1 MTQDELMQVLQAG
14 ESSMVEFKRCS
25 ELPHTDTFETV
36 CSFANRSGGSIYLG
50 VDDDGQVL
58 GVDSKRVS
66 EIERNVVNV
75 VSNRKMFEPAPMVET
90 EHIEYDERII
100 VRIWVAPSSSVVR
113 FKGAVFDRIADVDT
127 HIESDIQIS
136 QMYIRK
142 QNYYSERRIFR
153 YVTPFDLRPELIA
166 RMRQLAVA
174 QRAGHPWGTMSDEEL
189 FRSAKLYD
197 RDYDRR
203 RALILLQ
210 CCSWARMKSFP
221 RFAQRILL
229 MPWFGET
236 ILTDTMTDL
245 WCGPTCS
252 IRTSNSVNLLS
263 GICLT
268 TLC

>member
-1 MTQDELMQVLQAG
+1 MTLDELMQVLQAG

-66 EIERNVVNV
+66 EIERIVVNV

-197 RDYDRR
+197 RDYTTGEEGFNLAAVLLLGKDEVISSVSPAYITDAVVRRDNIDRYDDR
-203 RALILLQ
+203 
-210 CCSWARMKSFP
+210 
-221 RFAQRILL
+221 L
-229 MPWFGET
+229 MV
-236 ILTDTMTDL
+236 
-245 WCGPTCS
+245 
-252 IRTSNSVNLLS
+252 RTN
-263 GICLT
+263 
-268 TLC
+268 

>member
-100 VRIWVAPSSSVVR
+100 VRIWVAPS
-113 FKGAVFDRIADVDT
+113 
-127 HIESDIQIS
+127 
-136 QMYIRK
+136 
-142 QNYYSERRIFR
+142 
-153 YVTPFDLRPELIA
+153 LRLCGSRA
-166 RMRQLAVA
+166 QCLVA
-174 QRAGHPWGTMSDEEL
+174 
-189 FRSAKLYD
+189 
-197 RDYDRR
+197 
-203 RALILLQ
+203 
-210 CCSWARMKSFP
+210 
-221 RFAQRILL
+221 LL
-229 MPWFGET
+229 MWIHTSKAISRLVKCIFASRTTIPNGEF
-236 ILTDTMTDL
+236 
-245 WCGPTCS
+245 
-252 IRTSNSVNLLS
+252 SV
-263 GICLT
+263 T
-268 TLC
+268 

>member
-1 MTQDELMQVLQAG
+1 MQVLQAG

-113 FKGAVFDRIADVDT
+113 FKGAVLMWIHTSKA
-127 HIESDIQIS
+127 IS
-136 QMYIRK
+136 RLVK
-142 QNYYSERRIFR
+142 CIFASR
-153 YVTPFDLRPELIA
+153 TTIPNGEFSVT
-166 RMRQLAVA
+166 
-174 QRAGHPWGTMSDEEL
+174 
-189 FRSAKLYD
+189 
-197 RDYDRR
+197 
-203 RALILLQ
+203 
-210 CCSWARMKSFP
+210 
-221 RFAQRILL
+221 
-229 MPWFGET
+229 
-236 ILTDTMTDL
+236 
-245 WCGPTCS
+245 
-252 IRTSNSVNLLS
+252 
-263 GICLT
+263 
-268 TLC
+268 

>member
-1 MTQDELMQVLQAG
+1 MNYRYEGRNAMTQDELMQVLQAG

-197 RDYDRR
+197 RDYTTGEEGFNLAAVLLLGKDEVISSVCPAYITDAVVRR
-203 RALILLQ
+203 D
-210 CCSWARMKSFP
+210 P
-221 RFAQRILL
+221 
-229 MPWFGET
+229 G
-236 ILTDTMTDL
+236 
-245 WCGPTCS
+245 
-252 IRTSNSVNLLS
+252 V
-263 GICLT
+263 
-268 TLC
+268 

>member
-100 VRIWVAPSSSVVR
+100 VRIWVAPSR
-113 FKGAVFDRIADVDT
+113 LCGARA
-127 HIESDIQIS
+127 QC
-136 QMYIRK
+136 
-142 QNYYSERRIFR
+142 
-153 YVTPFDLRPELIA
+153 LIA
-166 RMRQLAVA
+166 
-174 QRAGHPWGTMSDEEL
+174 
-189 FRSAKLYD
+189 
-197 RDYDRR
+197 
-203 RALILLQ
+203 
-210 CCSWARMKSFP
+210 
-221 RFAQRILL
+221 LL
-229 MPWFGET
+229 MWIHTSKAISRLVKCIFASRTTIPNGEF
-236 ILTDTMTDL
+236 
-245 WCGPTCS
+245 
-252 IRTSNSVNLLS
+252 SV
-263 GICLT
+263 T
-268 TLC
+268 

>member
-136 QMYIRK
+136 QMYIRC
-142 QNYYSERRIFR
+142 
-153 YVTPFDLRPELIA
+153 L
-166 RMRQLAVA
+166 
-174 QRAGHPWGTMSDEEL
+174 
-189 FRSAKLYD
+189 LY
-197 RDYDRR
+197 
-203 RALILLQ
+203 
-210 CCSWARMKSFP
+210 
-221 RFAQRILL
+221 
-229 MPWFGET
+229 
-236 ILTDTMTDL
+236 
-245 WCGPTCS
+245 
-252 IRTSNSVNLLS
+252 TSRCV
-263 GICLT
+263 
-268 TLC
+268 

>member
-153 YVTPFDLRPELIA
+153 YVTPDRKSTRLNSSHITTSYAVICAAPSYTIVITRP
-166 RMRQLAVA
+166 
-174 QRAGHPWGTMSDEEL
+174 
-189 FRSAKLYD
+189 AK
-197 RDYDRR
+197 

-268 TLC
+268 ALC

>member
-166 RMRQLAVA
+166 RMRSLSEL
-174 QRAGHPWGTMSDEEL
+174 GTLGEL
-189 FRSAKLYD
+189 CLTKNCSAAPSYTIVITRPAK
-197 RDYDRR
+197 

-268 TLC
+268 ALC

>member
-1 MTQDELMQVLQAG
+1 MTQNELMQVLQAG
-14 ESSMVEFKRCS
+14 ESSMVEFKRC
-25 ELPHTDTFETV
+25 
-36 CSFANRSGGSIYLG
+36 
-50 VDDDGQVL
+50 
-58 GVDSKRVS
+58 

-166 RMRQLAVA
+166 RMR
-174 QRAGHPWGTMSDEEL
+174 
-189 FRSAKLYD
+189 
-197 RDYDRR
+197 
-203 RALILLQ
+203 
-210 CCSWARMKSFP
+210 WAP
-221 RFAQRILL
+221 L
-229 MPWFGET
+229 G
-236 ILTDTMTDL
+236 
-245 WCGPTCS
+245 
-252 IRTSNSVNLLS
+252 NYV
-263 GICLT
+263 
-268 TLC
+268 